1 MRSIPAGERAAIRF
15 TLNGRLICAQAD
27 ARMQLADL
35 IRHVLKQYG
44 THVGCEHGICG
55 ACTVLL
61 DGRAVRSCLIFAP
74 QVEGSA
80 IITVEGLAQE
90 NGELNGELNDLQQSF
105 RRHHALQCGFCTAGI
120 LISAT
125 QFLRE
130 NPDPSEVEV
139 RDMLSGH
146 LCRCTGY
153 AGIVDAILATAKSRS
168 GENCKA
174 SGD

>member
-1 MRSIPAGERAAIRF
+1 MRRIAAGERAAIRF
-15 TLNGRLICAQAD
+15 TLNGRAVSAQAD

-61 DGRAVRSCLIFAP
+61 EGRAVRSCLIFAP

-80 IITVEGLAQE
+80 ITTVEGLAE
-90 NGELNGELNDLQQSF
+90 ENGELNDLQQSF

-120 LISAT
+120 LVSAT

-130 NPDPSEVEV
+130 NADPSEEEV

-153 AGIVDAILATAKSRS
+153 AGIVAANLTTARARS
-168 GENCKA
+168 GEN
-174 SGD
+174 

>member
-1 MRSIPAGERAAIRF
+1 MRSIPAGGRTTIRF
-15 TLNGRLICAQAD
+15 TLNGRPVSAQAD
-27 ARMQLADL
+27 ARMQFADL

-74 QVEGSA
+74 QVEGSS

-90 NGELNGELNDLQQSF
+90 SGDLNGELNALQQSF

-130 NPDPSEVEV
+130 NADPSEQQV

-153 AGIVDAILATAKSRS
+153 AGIVEAILAAAKVRS

>member
-1 MRSIPAGERAAIRF
+1 MSTVLDVTLTVNGERVARRVEARRHLVDF
-15 TLNGRLICAQAD
+15 LRL
-27 ARMQLADL
+27 DL
-35 IRHVLKQYG
+35 GLMG
-44 THVGCEHGICG
+44 THTGCEHGICG

-74 QVEGSA
+74 QVEGSS

-90 NGELNGELNDLQQSF
+90 NGDLNGELNALQQSF

-130 NPDPSEVEV
+130 NADPSEQQV

-153 AGIVDAILATAKSRS
+153 AGIVEAILATAKARS
-168 GENCKA
+168 NENCKA